1 MNSGIMEPMKPPA
14 ETHEGPEAFERFR
27 TAVKT
32 VLSVSKSAVQNPFK
46 TSKIKKRKPAARLK

>member
-1 MNSGIMEPMKPPA
+1 MEPMKPPA